1 METPTDEHGKLS
13 EPFLTSS
20 PSKGGFRTLPFILAM
35 EAFERVAIVGIT
47 TNMIVYLTGEFG
59 METATAANVIFV
71 WSAATGFT
79 PIIGAFIADSYMGK
93 YPMIG
98 IGTIIGF
105 LGMILLWS
113 TAMIPQARPY
123 CDQFNTI
130 CEAPTIPQLV
140 LLYFSL
146 GLISIGAGGIRSPFM
161 AFGVDQLDERNNS
174 HSFFNWCYVTLMF
187 SSLIAVTLIVYIQ
200 DNMGWKMGL
209 GVPVMLMFLSAVSFF
224 LASSFY
230 IKLKPKAS
238 LLTGLAQVIVASF
251 KNRHIELPSHATN
264 EVYYVREGS
273 MLQVPSE
280 KLRFLNKA
288 CMIKNPQED
297 LTSKGNASNPWSLC
311 TIDQVEDL
319 KALIRVMPLCSAGII
334 LSVTVNQGSLMVI
347 QAGTMD
353 RHVTS
358 NFEIPAAS
366 FSLFMMISVVVW
378 IAFYDQIALPLASKI
393 KGKPVRLGLKQRMGI
408 GLLCSCASMVAS
420 AFVECT
426 RRKIAT
432 EEGFSD
438 EPQAVVHMSALW
450 VLPFY
455 VLAGL
460 SEAFNA
466 IALIEFCYSN
476 LPKTMSTI
484 AANVSGLGGF
494 TGNLVASLITSMV
507 DNVTKK
513 GGESWVSSNMNKG
526 HYDYYYCLL
535 AGLSM
540 LNFVYFLV
548 CCKAHGP
555 CHGDNENEAEN
566 SGLGDHES
574 IDDC

>member
-59 METATAANVIFV
+59 METATAASVIFV

-130 CEAPTIPQLV
+130 CEAPTIPQLL

-146 GLISIGAGGIRSPFM
+146 GLISIGAGGIRSSFM
-161 AFGVDQLDERNNS
+161 AIGVDQLDERNNS
-174 HSFFNWCYVTLMF
+174 HGFFNWCYVTLMF

-200 DNMGWKMGL
+200 DNMGWKMGF
-209 GVPVMLMFLSAVSFF
+209 GVPVMLMFLSAVAFF
-224 LASSFY
+224 LPSSFY

-251 KNRHIELPSHATN
+251 RNRHIALPSHAAN
-264 EVYYVREGS
+264 EVYYIREGS

-297 LTSKGNASNPWSLC
+297 LTSKGTASNPWSLC

-319 KALIRVMPLCSAGII
+319 KALIRVMPLCSAGIM

-393 KGKPVRLGLKQRMGI
+393 KGQPVRLGLKQRMGI

-426 RRKIAT
+426 RRKIAI

-484 AANVSGLGGF
+484 AANVNELGGF

-566 SGLGDHES
+566 SGIGDHES

>member
-59 METATAANVIFV
+59 METATAASVIFV

-123 CDQFNTI
+123 CDQFNII
-130 CEAPTIPQLV
+130 CEAPTIPQLL

-146 GLISIGAGGIRSPFM
+146 GLISIGAGGIRSSFM
-161 AFGVDQLDERNNS
+161 AIGVDQLDERNNS
-174 HSFFNWCYVTLMF
+174 HGFFNWCYVTLMF

-200 DNMGWKMGL
+200 DNMGWKMGF
-209 GVPVMLMFLSAVSFF
+209 GVPVMLMFLSAVAFF
-224 LASSFY
+224 LPSSFY

-251 KNRHIELPSHATN
+251 RNRHIALPSHAAN
-264 EVYYVREGS
+264 EVYYIREGS

-297 LTSKGNASNPWSLC
+297 LTSKGTASNPWSLC

-319 KALIRVMPLCSAGII
+319 KALIRVMPLCSAGIM

-393 KGKPVRLGLKQRMGI
+393 KGQPVRLGLKQRMGI

-426 RRKIAT
+426 RRKIAI

-484 AANVSGLGGF
+484 AANVNGLGGF

-566 SGLGDHES
+566 SGIGDHES